1 MVIKDVNKPLLEEQS
16 MIFFLSSFHKT
27 TSIDEESVWECSA
40 NGVPKNFE
48 IVFCLK

>member
-16 MIFFLSSFHKT
+16 MIFFIKFPQT